1 MDEHIRLSM
10 IKMKFEEQKLE
21 WVPRDFVPIL
31 SREKH
36 YTPAQI
42 RQVMVLRHFNETRA
56 ERPETD

>member
-1 MDEHIRLSM
+1 M